1 MEFTARRREE
11 PIDESVTEFYSG
23 EWKNDSR
30 SGFGVCERSDGLRRE
45 EGKYKNNV
53 LVVSSRRKGMLFVRS
68 SKLKERVEAAI
79 ETANRAASIA
89 QQKADIA
96 VSRTSTAKE
105 RAEQA
110 MFVAKQARDD
120 AEMARME
127 AERFDP
133 NFKPQ
138 RVVNQNIQR
147 VLRSKPFCFKR

>member
-1 MEFTARRREE
+1 M
-11 PIDESVTEFYSG
+11 
-23 EWKNDSR
+23 
-30 SGFGVCERSDGLRRE
+30 
-45 EGKYKNNV
+45 NV
-53 LVVSSRRKGMLFVRS
+53 
-68 SKLKERVEAAI
+68 
-79 ETANRAASIA
+79 
-89 QQKADIA
+89 QADIA

-138 RVVNQNIQR
+138 
-147 VLRSKPFCFKR
+147 